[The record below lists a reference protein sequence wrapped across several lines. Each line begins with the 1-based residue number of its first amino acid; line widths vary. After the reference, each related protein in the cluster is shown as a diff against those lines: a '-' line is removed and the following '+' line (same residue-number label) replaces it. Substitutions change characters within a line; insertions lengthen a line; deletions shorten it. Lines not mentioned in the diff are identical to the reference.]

1 MIQSRSTK
9 FTLAFV
15 TAAAL
20 LAVIG
25 ALAVFL
31 AKPESALAG
40 GSRLLHV
47 RSVNLSVKPATN
59 ATVDDKTVD
68 IAFKWKASKNATGY
82 LLERRE
88 RIGDLLVP
96 YRDAKFTPWVMVDQS
111 DTTGKRATRV
121 EETYSF
127 NQVGKV
133 VEWHIQLHDA
143 NGFKAG
149 NKVVVSWGVKRAY
162 RFHHVIKRAMF
173 H

>member
-47 RSVNLSVKPATN
+47 RSVNLSVKPATG
-59 ATVDDKTVD
+59 ATVDNKRVD

-82 LLERRE
+82 VLERRE
-88 RIGDLLVP
+88 RKGDFSVP
-96 YRDAKFTPWVMVDQS
+96 YRDAKFTKWVTIDES
-111 DTTGKRATRV
+111 DETGKRATRV

-127 NQVGKV
+127 DQVGKV
-133 VEWHIQLHDA
+133 VEWRIDLKDA
-143 NGFKAG
+143 NGFEAG
-149 NKVVVSWGVKRAY
+149 SKVVVSWGVKKTY
-162 RFHHVIKRAMF
+162 RFHHVIKRSAF
-173 H
+173 Y

>member
-47 RSVNLSVKPATN
+47 RSVNLSVKPATDAN
-59 ATVDDKTVD
+59 VTNKKVD

-82 LLERRE
+82 VLERRE
-88 RIGDLLVP
+88 RKGDFSVP
-96 YRDAKFTPWVMVDQS
+96 YRDAKFTKWVTIDES
-111 DTTGKRATRV
+111 DETGKRATRV

-133 VEWHIQLHDA
+133 VEWRIDLKDA
-143 NGFKAG
+143 NGFEAG
-149 NKVVVSWGVKRAY
+149 SKVVVSWGVKKTY